1 MPPPVSDA
9 QKRYEAFINGTEEV
23 TDPMRKGARA
33 YLLMAQALSKVM
45 SSQTD
50 RVKEVADDM
59 TVVHDYMSNLN
70 EVVQLAGPA
79 AAADGQHYAVFRS
92 PNEEDV
98 YEFRAAFLL
107 AADLG
112 SNPNDYIAYET
123 IPGPPQQF
131 TWKLMIS
138 ECNTA
143 LANLRF
149 KVDDL
154 SSLSSQEQLALQTL
168 MTNLNNAIES
178 ATAGIQK
185 AGTQAQSANHALE
198 T

>member
-1 MPPPVSDA
+1 MGPASEA
-9 QKRYEAFINGTEEV
+9 QKKYEAFINGTEEV

-45 SSQTD
+45 SAQTG
-50 RVKEVADDM
+50 RVKGVADDM
-59 TVVHDYMSNLN
+59 SVVHDYMSKLN

-79 AAADGQHYAVFRS
+79 AATDGKHYAVFSS
-92 PNEEDV
+92 PNEDDV

-112 SNPNDYIAYET
+112 SNPNDYVYYET
-123 IPGPPQQF
+123 LPGPPVQY
-131 TWKLMIS
+131 TWGLMIS

-143 LANLRF
+143 LTNLRF
-149 KVDDL
+149 QVDDL
-154 SSLSSQEQLALQTL
+154 SSLSSQEQMRLQTL

-198 T
+198 AQ